1 MPKKRRGLLLSAYD
15 AGSHRYWRKGIEA
28 RLNEFD
34 WTVLTLP
41 ARYFNWRIRGNPI
54 SFIEQFSSELS
65 REYDFIIATSMVDL
79 ATLRGLIPSLANT
92 PSLIYF
98 HENQFEY
105 PQSDKQNKSIEPQMV
120 NLYSALAADQ
130 LIFNS
135 EFNRSSFF
143 CGCDELM
150 SKLPDY
156 TFKNLSK
163 RLHKKSSVIPVP
175 IVDALFA
182 IPANTLEKSLPI
194 KLIWSHRWEYDKGPD
209 RLWLFLVELSSR
221 DIPFEISIVGE
232 KFRHIPDEFERI
244 KEHFSDQLNYFGYID
259 KVEEYR
265 ELLSRCD
272 VVLSTAIH
280 EFQGIAVMEAVA
292 AGCLPLVPNRLSYRE
307 LIGEKY
313 RYESIVNSPEE
324 EAVVA
329 VDTLLKVILKDKG
342 NDKLR
347 EQFQQYSWSSLT
359 GRYQKVI
366 DQLYLPHRD

>member
-1 MPKKRRGLLLSAYD
+1 MKEALMPKKRRGLILSAYD

-65 REYDFIIATSMVDL
+65 REYDFVIATSMVDL
-79 ATLRGLIPSLANT
+79 ATLRGLVPSVANT

-130 LIFNS
+130 LVFNS

-143 CGCDELM
+143 QGCDELM
-150 SKLPDY
+150 AKLPDY
-156 TFKNLSK
+156 TFKDLSK
-163 RLHKKSSVIPVP
+163 RLYNKSSVIPVP
-175 IVDALFA
+175 ISDGLFS
-182 IPANTLEKSLPI
+182 IPVHHPEKNSPI
-194 KLIWSHRWEYDKGPD
+194 KLIWNHRWEYDKGPD
-209 RLWLFLVELSSR
+209 RLWCFLKELELR
-221 DIPFEISIVGE
+221 GTAFEISIVGE
-232 KFRHIPDEFERI
+232 RFRTIPSEFERI
-244 KEHFSDQLNYFGYID
+244 KKYFTDQIKYFGYIENVD
-259 KVEEYR
+259 DYWQ
-265 ELLSRCD
+265 LLSCSD

-280 EFQGIAVMEAVA
+280 EFQGVAVMEAVA

-307 LIGEKY
+307 LIGEQY
-313 RYESIVNSPEE
+313 RYESIVNSPEK
-324 EAVVA
+324 EAVAA
-329 VDTLLKVILKDKG
+329 VDTLLKVIDKG

-347 EQFQQYSWSSLT
+347 EQFEQYSWSSLT
-359 GRYQKVI
+359 GLYQKVI
-366 DQLYLPHRD
+366 NQL